1 MTAFRDRSIKQKLSI
16 IVLITSGAALLVASA
31 SVIAYEWNSTRA
43 VLGREIATLAEIIG
57 ANSTAPLAFNDRK
70 SADETLATLT
80 AQRQITAAA
89 LYGRDGRLFAAY
101 RRAGDRALVPA
112 AAPPGGAA
120 QWGGGRLTLARPVVL
135 DGEHVG
141 VLWLEADLQELQAR
155 FARYALIITAIVF
168 AAAGVAMVLSARL
181 QRSITGPVGH
191 LAEIAR
197 QVAEEKNFAVRA
209 RPFGRDD
216 IGLLIDAFN
225 EMLAQIQKRDA
236 AVKSAHDALEAR
248 VQERTRELRESEM
261 VLRSF
266 YDSIPL
272 MMGVVERDRKGGVV
286 HISDNAASASFH
298 GLTAALMRGRRPEEI
313 GVPEAHRRLWEERCR
328 EAERTGEPVRFE
340 YAHDTADGG
349 RWLSATISRIPQDA
363 EGPARFCYVIEDA
376 TRRRRSEIE
385 LQKAKEAAETA
396 SRAKSEF
403 LANMSHE
410 IRTPLNGVIGMT
422 ELLRESDLTAEQR
435 DYLEM
440 VHTSGESLLAVIN
453 DILDFSKIEAGRLD
467 LDPIEFRLRDSLGET
482 MKGLALRAQSKGLEL
497 ACHVA
502 PEVPD
507 ALIGDPSRLR
517 QVLMN
522 LVGNAIKFTEKGEVV
537 VRVTRADG
545 WDGGVEIEFAVQ
557 DTGIGIAAE
566 KQGKIF
572 EAFTQADG
580 STTRKYGGTG
590 LGLTIS
596 TKLVE
601 MMGGRLSV
609 ESEPDRGSTFR
620 FRVRLGL
627 QAGHEVFLPPDAAVS
642 LAGVRVLIVDDNRT
656 NQWILEEML
665 ANWGLRPTAVG
676 GGAAGLAAAAEA
688 RRAGDPYR
696 IILLDGTMPG
706 MDGFET
712 AARLR
717 AEGPEGGA
725 TILLLTS
732 AGRRGDA
739 ARCRELGIAGYIT
752 KPVNQSDML
761 DALMTALGSTHDASP
776 RQPLITRHSLRE
788 ERRRLRVLLA
798 EDNVVNRRVAM
809 GLLEK
814 RGYEVLVATN
824 GREALAILESEA
836 VDAVLMDVQMP
847 EMGGIEATAV
857 IRAGERTRGGHLPII
872 AMTAH
877 AMKGDRERCLDA
889 GMDDYISKPVKPS
902 DLYAAIERAVPRP
915 AGATREP
922 EPTTNGAGETV
933 TEADETTAGADA
945 PVVERD
951 RLLERLEGDTDLLE
965 EIVGL
970 YMQTC
975 PDLVRDLREA
985 VTRADAPALCRAA
998 HALKGMVSH
1007 FGAPQATAALV
1018 ALEAMGRDARLAGL
1032 EVALERALREIDR
1045 LDRALATLVRHAA

>member
-1 MTAFRDRSIKQKLSI
+1 MIPFRDRSIKQKLTI

-31 SVIAYEWNSTRA
+31 AVITYEWNATRS

-57 ANSTAPLAFNDRK
+57 ANTTAPLAFNDRK

-101 RRAGDRALVPA
+101 RRDGDRNLVPA
-112 AAPPGGAA
+112 VAPPGGAP
-120 QWGGGRLTLARPVVL
+120 QWGGGRLTLARAVVL

-141 VLWLEADLQELQAR
+141 ILWLEADLQELQAR
-155 FARYALIITAIVF
+155 FARYALIITAIVL
-168 AAAGVAMVLSARL
+168 AAAAIAMVLSARL
-181 QRSITGPVGH
+181 QRFITRPVGH

-197 QVAEEKNFAVRA
+197 QIAEEKNFAVRA
-209 RPFGRDD
+209 RRFGRDD

-225 EMLAQIQKRDA
+225 EMLAQIQKRDVA
-236 AVKSAHDALEAR
+236 LKSAHDALEAR

-272 MMGVVERDRKGGVV
+272 MMGVVERDRHGSVV
-286 HISDNAASASFH
+286 HISDNAASAAFY
-298 GLTAALMRGRRPEEI
+298 GLTAALMRGRRPAEI
-313 GVPEAHRRLWEERCR
+313 GFPEAHRRLWEERYE
-328 EAERTGEPVRFE
+328 EAERTGSPVRFE
-340 YAHDTADGG
+340 YAHDAKDGG
-349 RWLSATISRIPQDA
+349 RWLSATICRIPQDA
-363 EGPARFCYVIEDA
+363 DGPARFCYVVEDA
-376 TRRRRSEIE
+376 TERRRSEIE
-385 LQKAKEAAETA
+385 RQKAKEAAETA

-422 ELLRESDLTAEQR
+422 ELLRESDLTSEQR

-497 ACHVA
+497 ACHVT
-502 PEVPD
+502 PDVPD

-522 LVGNAIKFTEKGEVV
+522 LVGNAVKFTERGEVV
-537 VRVTRADG
+537 VRVTRALG
-545 WDGGVEIEFAVQ
+545 WEGGVELDFAVV

-566 KQGKIF
+566 KQERIF

-601 MMGGRLSV
+601 MMGGRLTV
-609 ESEPDRGSTFR
+609 ESEPGRGSVFR

-627 QAGHEVFLPPDAAVS
+627 QAGHQLLLPPDAAIS
-642 LAGVRVLIVDDNRT
+642 LAGVRVLIIDDNRT

-665 ANWGLRPTAVG
+665 DNWGLRPTAVG
-676 GGAAGLAAAAEA
+676 GGAAGLVAAAEA

-696 IILLDGTMPG
+696 VILLDGTMPG

-717 AEGPEGGA
+717 AEGPEGGG

-761 DALMTALGSTHDASP
+761 DALMTVMGEGRDASP
-776 RQPLITRHSLRE
+776 RQPLITRHSIRE
-788 ERRRLRVLLA
+788 ERRRLRILLA
-798 EDNVVNRRVAM
+798 EDNEVNRRVAV

-824 GREALAILESEA
+824 GREALEVLDRGT

-847 EMGGIEATAV
+847 EMGGLEATAV
-857 IRAGERTRGGHLPII
+857 IRASERARGGHLPII

-877 AMKGDRERCLDA
+877 AMKGDRERCLDG
-889 GMDDYISKPVKPS
+889 GMDDYVSKPVRPS
-902 DLYAAIERAVPRP
+902 DLYAAIERAVPRTVGARDPVAAADTTVTAEP
-915 AGATREP
+915 AGDG
-922 EPTTNGAGETV
+922 GAADGE
-933 TEADETTAGADA
+933 G
-945 PVVERD
+945 PVVERG
-951 RLLERLEGDTDLLE
+951 RLLERLDGDAALLE
-965 EIVGL
+965 EIIRL
-970 YMQTC
+970 YLQTC
-975 PDLVRDLREA
+975 PDLVRDLRA
-985 VTRADAPALCRAA
+985 AAARADAQALCRAA
-998 HALKGMVSH
+998 HALKGMVAH
-1007 FGAPQATAALV
+1007 FGAPQATAALL
-1018 ALEAMGRDARLAGL
+1018 AIESMGRESRLAGV
-1032 EVALERALREIDR
+1032 EAALERAQRELDR
-1045 LDRALATLVRHAA
+1045 LAQALSALRRDAA